1 MEQDLSQL
9 LATLPQYERAVHAM
23 NEIILAN
30 LVLLSEIP
38 APTFEEAERR
48 QFVLDRFSEFEL
60 DNVSTDQIG
69 NALGIIKGS
78 GGERSILVVAH
89 LDTPFDRS
97 IDHTV
102 SVSPNTI
109 AGAGVGDDSVGLA
122 ALVSLPLLLR
132 QLGLTLKSDLI
143 LMASVRSLGRGDIE
157 GLRFFLDNRS
167 MAISSGVCVEGV
179 QLGRLSYASIGM
191 LRGEIQYRIP
201 AEYDWTRFGAGGA
214 IVNITDVINR
224 ILELPLPRRPR
235 TSIVFNRIEAGGPFN
250 TTPSEVT
257 LQFEVRSESEAI
269 VRRIERDLANITAE
283 TASQTGADVELSV
296 LSRRRP
302 GGLPFADPL
311 AALAREIMTTL
322 GVQPRITPSTS
333 ELSAFIDQHIP
344 AVTIGLTVGEHY
356 NEEHERLEIEPIG
369 KGLAQ
374 LVGLLV
380 AMDGGL
386 TDEPER
392 VA

>member
-69 NALGIIKGS
+69 NALGIIEGS

-102 SVSPNTI
+102 SLSPNTI